1 MLRLDLL
8 RRGPVSTGFVWGLF
22 VLILLVLVL
31 LPLYHLIIESL
42 RTESGFAVANYTTL
56 LETRRF
62 HEALFNSVYLGLAC
76 GIAGMF
82 LGVPMAWFVSRT
94 NMPFR
99 RLIGLGV
106 LGTFVTPGFVNALAW
121 ILLAGPNAGLLNRAW
136 MVATGAHT
144 GLFDIFSMPGLI
156 FVSLA
161 TVYPLAFL
169 FMYNAF
175 EMMDTEVEDAARI
188 LGASTPRIFLTVTLP
203 LAWPAVVAGFILM
216 FLESLILYGVPAFI
230 GVPARVYVVTTQI
243 FFLFEYPPQVGL
255 AAALSFPLLLITA
268 VLLWFQRRWLA
279 RRTYATVMGRGGQHG
294 RIDLRSWRWP
304 TFAVTA
310 VVVGV
315 TFVLPTVILLR
326 TSVLRQSFQGW
337 SWDNLTLANYL
348 FVLFTYDAGSLSIR
362 NSLVT
367 SIVAAT
373 AAVLISVVV
382 AYLIERKLVP
392 FGPVLAFLATL
403 PLVIPAMVFAVGLF
417 AAYSSGPVVLY
428 GTLWIL
434 ILAYL
439 TKHLPFAFMSCQAAV
454 GGIHQEL
461 ESAASILGA
470 SRLRVLR
477 DITGPLVKNGLLA
490 GWILVFTPSVKEL
503 SASVLLYT
511 SRTTVI
517 PTAIMDAYLH
527 PRWEAVAALS
537 VILLV
542 INAVVIL
549 GGYRI
554 LGRNVLAPRGG

>member
-1 MLRLDLL
+1 MSNGL
-8 RRGPVSTGFVWGLF
+8 VWSLF
-22 VLILLVLVL
+22 VLVLVILVL

-42 RTESGFAVANYTTL
+42 RTDAGFSLVNYAKL

-76 GIAGMF
+76 GIIGML
-82 LGVPMAWFVSRT
+82 LGVPMAWLVSRT
-94 NMPFR
+94 NMPLR

-121 ILLAGPNAGLLNRAW
+121 ILLAGPNAGLLNKAW
-136 MVATGAHT
+136 MAATGSDT
-144 GLFDIFSMPGLI
+144 GLFNIFSMTGLV

-175 EMMDTEVEDAARI
+175 DVMDTEVEDAARI
-188 LGASTPRIFLTVTLP
+188 LGARTPRIFLTVTLP

-230 GVPARVYVVTTQI
+230 GVPARVYVITTQI

-279 RRTYATVMGRGGQHG
+279 RRTYATVTGRGGQHR
-294 RIDLRSWRWP
+294 RIDLGGWRWP
-304 TFAVTA
+304 TFGMAA

-315 TFVLPTVILLR
+315 TFVLPTLILLR
-326 TSVLRQSFQGW
+326 TSLLRQSFRGW
-337 SWDNLTLANYL
+337 SWENLTLGNYF
-348 FVLFTYDAGSLSIR
+348 FVLFTYDAGALSIW

-367 SIVAAT
+367 STVAAT
-373 AAVLISVVV
+373 VAVVISIVI
-382 AYLIERKLVP
+382 AYLTARKLVP
-392 FGPVLAFLATL
+392 FGPALAFLATL

-417 AAYSSGPVVLY
+417 AAYSSAPVMLY

-439 TKHLPFAFMSCQAAV
+439 TKHLPFAFMSCHAAV

-461 ESAASILGA
+461 ESAASVLGA
-470 SRLRVLR
+470 SRMRVLR
-477 DITGPLVKNGLLA
+477 DVTGPLVKNGLLA

-537 VILLV
+537 VILLA
-542 INAVVIL
+542 INAAVVL
-549 GGYRI
+549 AGYRL
-554 LGRNVLAPRGG
+554 LGRNVLGQRGG